1 MKNMEGSSSGLI
13 RKHTA
18 HATIYCNQP
27 THSLQREK
35 KPDRS
40 LQNNM

>member
-1 MKNMEGSSSGLI
+1 MEGSSHGLV

-18 HATIYCNQP
+18 HATIYHNQP
-27 THSLQREK
+27 IHNLQREK
-35 KPDRS
+35 KPDGS